1 MNIGIFT
8 RTFERPT
15 LDATLD
21 AIQAHGLRSV
31 QMNLSSAGL
40 PNMPDEILTQEADLI
55 RQAFAA
61 RSMTIAALSGTF
73 NMIHPDH
80 AIRQLGLRRL
90 RVLTE
95 TCHAFGTSLITLST
109 GTRDPHNMWHTHPD
123 NGTPEAW
130 QDLLESLREAVPI
143 AEQAGVILAFEPE
156 VSNVIDSAR
165 KARLLLDQIG
175 STHLKVV
182 MDGANL
188 FHAGELSR
196 MHEILDEAFA
206 LLGAD
211 IVLAH
216 AKDLDRDGDA
226 GNLAAGQGLLD
237 YGHYLRLLRQSGYT
251 GPLILHGLSEE
262 QVAGCVTFLRQWV
275 D

>member
-1 MNIGIFT
+1 
-8 RTFERPT
+8 
-15 LDATLD
+15 
-21 AIQAHGLRSV
+21 
-31 QMNLSSAGL
+31 
-40 PNMPDEILTQEADLI
+40 MPDQITPQQADLI
-55 RQAFAA
+55 RQTCVA

-73 NMIHPDH
+73 NMIHPDR
-80 AIRQLGLRRL
+80 AIRQLGLQRL
-90 RVLTE
+90 RVLIE
-95 TCHAFGTSLITLST
+95 TCHAFGTSVITLST

-130 QDLLESLREAVPI
+130 QDLLESLREAVPV
-143 AEQAGVILAFEPE
+143 AEQAGVTLAFEPE
-156 VSNVIDSAR
+156 VSNVIDSAH

-182 MDGANL
+182 MDGANM
-188 FHAGELSR
+188 FHTGELSR

-226 GNLAAGQGLLD
+226 GNLATGQGLLD
-237 YGHYLRLLRQSGYT
+237 YGHYLRLLQQSGYT
-251 GPLILHGLSEE
+251 GPLVLHGLSEE
-262 QVAGCVTFLRQWV
+262 QVAECVTFLHQWV
-275 D
+275 N